1 MRIIVDVMGGDKA
14 PEETVKGVI
23 QAAKEFNAS
32 FILVGNRDDIE
43 RITAENKFDI
53 RRMDIVHTE
62 TVITMEDDPL
72 CVVRGKQ
79 DSSMSIGLKMLAE
92 GQGDAFVSTGNTGA
106 LFTGATLIVRKV
118 KGVQRAGI
126 GTILPLGN
134 PVLLLD
140 TGANVVVTD
149 ENLEQFG
156 VIGSAYMSKMY
167 GLESPRVGLLNN
179 GAEECKGT
187 ELQRAAYQRLKNN
200 SDINFVGNIEG
211 NILPFNSCDVIVA
224 DGFTG
229 NVLLKTVEGL
239 GKLLLGKLKEVLYS
253 STTTKLAALTMKKQ
267 LGGMKKQFDASE
279 YGGSPI
285 LGISKPVIKAHGSSD
300 AKAFKNA
307 IRQAITYAESGAIYD
322 IATSARA
329 YSEKKKA
336 EQEALKQAE
345 NTEGA
350 EHTPLSPQSL

>member
-14 PEETVKGVI
+14 PAETVKGVI
-23 QAAKEFNAS
+23 QASQEFNAS
-32 FILVGNRDDIE
+32 FILVGNREDIE
-43 RITAENKFDI
+43 RIAEENDFDI
-53 RRMDIVHTE
+53 RRMDIVQTE

-79 DSSMSIGLKMLAE
+79 DSSMSVGLRMLAE

-126 GTILPLGN
+126 GTILPLQN

-140 TGANVVVTD
+140 TGANVTVTD

-156 VIGSAYMSKMY
+156 VIGSTYMSKMY

-179 GAEECKGT
+179 GAEESKGT
-187 ELQRAAYQRLKNN
+187 ELQRSAYQRLKNN
-200 SDINFVGNIEG
+200 TDINFVGNIEG
-211 NILPFNSCDVIVA
+211 NTLPFNSCDVIVA
-224 DGFTG
+224 DGYTG
-229 NVLLKTVEGL
+229 NILLKTLEGF

-307 IRQAITYAESGAIYD
+307 IRQAIAYADSGAIYD
-322 IATSARA
+322 IASCAKEYAAR
-329 YSEKKKA
+329 KKA
-336 EQEALKQAE
+336 EQEAQKNAAE
-345 NTEGA
+345 AVAPDA
-350 EHTPLSPQSL
+350 ESTQEK

>member
-1 MRIIVDVMGGDKA
+1 MGGDKA

-23 QAAKEFNAS
+23 QAAQEFNAS
-32 FILVGNRDDIE
+32 FILVGNREDIE
-43 RITAENKFDI
+43 RIAAENDFDI
-53 RRMDIVHTE
+53 RRMDIVHTD

-72 CVVRGKQ
+72 CVVRAKQ
-79 DSSMSIGLKMLAE
+79 DSSMSVGLRMLAE

-126 GTILPLGN
+126 GTILPLQN

-140 TGANVVVTD
+140 TGANVTVTD

-187 ELQRAAYQRLKNN
+187 ELQRSAYQRLKNN
-200 SDINFVGNIEG
+200 TDINFVGNIEG

-224 DGFTG
+224 DGYTG
-229 NVLLKTVEGL
+229 NILLKTVEGL

-322 IATSARA
+322 IAVCAKEYAAR
-329 YSEKKKA
+329 KKA
-336 EQEALKQAE
+336 EQEAQKNAAE
-345 NTEGA
+345 A
-350 EHTPLSPQSL
+350 EASEAQSTQ